1 MSLAVRQIELRNF
14 RSYGQCRLSG
24 MGQRIVLVG
33 PNASGK
39 TNIVEALQ
47 LCTGM
52 SSFRN
57 PRPVQLVRMGSESAQ
72 VCVDLSDGLRE
83 LRMNLDVDGKGRRYE
98 LNGKRRTGASLKGIM
113 PAVVFTPDDLS
124 LAKGSSSVRRHQ
136 LDLLGS
142 QVSVGYRSVLQDY
155 AKLIRQKNR
164 CLKEGAS
171 SSYLAAFDDLLC
183 RVGSQLF
190 VLRMKLMA
198 ELEPYM
204 ADFYTSISGGMGDLC
219 LSYVPSWIQETSSDS
234 SLLGGCDI
242 PLGGIC
248 DKASVS
254 AKLARALEVRRE
266 EERVRGRSLV
276 GPHADRVGFVV
287 DGNDASLFAS
297 QGQQRSAV
305 LSLKMAELSLVMSR
319 IEQSPLLLLDDV
331 MSELDESRRKAFI
344 EAVPPDVQMV
354 VTTTNR
360 GYFDRSFLSTAD
372 IIDMDECLVRDR
384 PGGFVCN
391 RMKWSGFGEG
401 GVLHEE

>member
-1 MSLAVRQIELRNF
+1 MSLAVKRIELKNF
-14 RSYGQCRLSG
+14 RSYEQCRLSD
-24 MGQRIVLVG
+24 MGRRMVLVG

-57 PRPVQLVRMGSESAQ
+57 PRPAQLVRMGAESAR

-83 LRMNLDVDGKGRRYE
+83 LQLRLDVDDKGRKYE

-136 LDLLGS
+136 LDSLGS

-204 ADFYTSISGGMGDLC
+204 ADFYASISGGTGDLR
-219 LSYVPSWIQETSSDS
+219 LSYVPSWVQETHSDLS
-234 SLLGGCDI
+234 PSGNCGI
-242 PLGGIC
+242 PADEIC

-254 AKLARALEVRRE
+254 AKLVRALEARRE
-266 EERVRGRSLV
+266 EERIRGRSLV
-276 GPHADRVGFVV
+276 GPHADKVGFVV

-331 MSELDESRRKAFI
+331 MSELDENRRKAFV

-372 IIDMDECLVRDR
+372 IVDMDECLIRDC
-384 PGGFVCN
+384 PGGFVSN
-391 RMKWSGFGEG
+391 RMEWSGLGKD

>member
-1 MSLAVRQIELRNF
+1 MSLAVRQIELRDF
-14 RSYGQCRLSG
+14 RSYGQCRISG
-24 MGQRIVLVG
+24 MGQRMVLVG

-57 PRPVQLVRMGSESAQ
+57 PRPLQLVRMGSEFAR
-72 VCVDLSDGLRE
+72 VCVESSDGLRE
-83 LRMNLDVDGKGRRYE
+83 LQLKLDVDDKGRRYE

-136 LDLLGS
+136 LDSLGS

-190 VLRMKLMA
+190 VLRMKLIA

-204 ADFYTSISGGMGDLC
+204 VNSYALISGGTGDLR
-219 LSYVPSWIQETSSDS
+219 LSYVPSWVQEIPSES
-234 SLLGGCDI
+234 SLPEGCDF
-242 PLGGIC
+242 LSGEAC

-254 AKLARALEVRRE
+254 AKLARALEIRRE

-276 GPHADRVGFVV
+276 GPHADKVGFVV

-331 MSELDESRRKAFI
+331 MSELDENRRKAFI

-360 GYFDRSFLSTAD
+360 GYFDRTFLSTAD
-372 IIDMDECLVRDR
+372 VVDMDECLVRGCSD
-384 PGGFVCN
+384 GFVCN
-391 RMKWSGFGEG
+391 RMEWSGFGKG
-401 GVLHEE
+401 GVLREE